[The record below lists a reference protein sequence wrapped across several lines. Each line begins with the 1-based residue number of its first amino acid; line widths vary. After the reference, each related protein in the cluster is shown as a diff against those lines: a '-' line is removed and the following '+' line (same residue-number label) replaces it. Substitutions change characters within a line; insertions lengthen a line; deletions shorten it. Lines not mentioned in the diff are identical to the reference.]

1 MLLRK
6 VHFTD
11 VNPATWIL
19 IDEIHKNTEA
29 CVKWAND
36 TSEKFPVQQGVKQ
49 GGSLGCTIGETS
61 VNAIACVDD
70 VALMSENPAELQ
82 LLINIAAEYSQNHH
96 YLLQPQKSVV
106 LQIEPNNRKKQSKS
120 VNLTLNES
128 PMPVVDKSPHL
139 GILRST
145 SSKNSQNETTEQNIT
160 KSKRAAYS
168 LMSAGMH
175 GENGLDPITSLHLI
189 KTFIQ
194 PILTYGLDV
203 ILPTS
208 SNLLKLEKFQKQLLK
223 RIMSLPICTPDPS
236 IYILSG
242 FLPIEAQI
250 DQKALIL
257 FNDICRQDDSNLEK
271 KVAIR
276 QLSIKDQSS
285 NSWFISIKKMVFKYG
300 LPSPLQLL
308 NCAPKKVQWKRTV
321 QIAIYK
327 YWKEAI
333 ISSGKSYASLRHL
346 YIDAYNPGK
355 YHHLLDIN
363 TTNDPTRETTRLA
376 IKLILVTGT
385 YILQNKRFKYTEN
398 ETPICKL
405 CDQGD
410 ETLCHFLL
418 DCQILEPIRRKYFHQ
433 IDELLQLISEEK
445 FTTLSCHDKIQIILD

>member
-36 TSEKFPVQQGVKQ
+36 YSEKFPVQQGVKQ
-49 GGSLGCTIGETS
+49 GGLLSADLYKIYIEDLLHNFENVAQGCTIGETS
-61 VNAIACVDD
+61 VNAIACADD

-106 LQIEPNNRKKQSKS
+106 LQIEPSNRKKQSKS
-120 VNLTLNES
+120 VNLTLNEN
-128 PMPVVDKSPHL
+128 PMPIVDKSPHL

-145 SSKNSQNETTEQNIT
+145 SSKNSQNETTDQNIT
-160 KSKRAAYS
+160 KSRRAAYS
-168 LMSAGMH
+168 LMSAGLH

-194 PILTYGLDV
+194 PILTYGLEV

-257 FNDICRQDDSNLEK
+257 FNNICRQDNSNLEK
-271 KVAIR
+271 KLAIR
-276 QLSIKDQSS
+276 QLTVKDQSS
-285 NSWFISIKKMVFKYG
+285 NSWFISIKKMIFKYG

-308 NCAPKKVQWKRTV
+308 NCAPK
-321 QIAIYK
+321 
-327 YWKEAI
+327 
-333 ISSGKSYASLRHL
+333 SF
-346 YIDAYNPGK
+346 N
-355 YHHLLDIN
+355 
-363 TTNDPTRETTRLA
+363 
-376 IKLILVTGT
+376 
-385 YILQNKRFKYTEN
+385 NKRFKYTEN

-410 ETLCHFLL
+410 EALCHFLL
-418 DCQILEPIRRKYFHQ
+418 DSNSRTYPTKKYFHQ
-433 IDELLQLISEEK
+433 IDEILHLISK
-445 FTTLSCHDKIQIILD
+445 DNLRTLSSHDKIQIILDCTLHYTGLKGNSENIVKLDAICRQMSYALHIARYRSLDIKRK